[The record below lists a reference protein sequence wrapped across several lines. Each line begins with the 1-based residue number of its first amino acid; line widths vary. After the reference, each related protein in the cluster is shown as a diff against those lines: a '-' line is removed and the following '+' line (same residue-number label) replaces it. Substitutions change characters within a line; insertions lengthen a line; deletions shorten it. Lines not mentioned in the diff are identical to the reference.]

1 MARKTMYTM
10 QSYTSSPCRSI
21 QSHMPGCTCACTFSR
36 MTGMFY
42 VLFQQHG
49 YRNKSRWNGYRNKSQ
64 HRKLILG
71 KKSFR
76 RSCRESNPRANF
88 GHAPGALP
96 LAADYTASWAFFC
109 LFVLFC
115 LICSYFHT
123 WATNT
128 HHTVVWKKSPPLQL
142 PSKQSPTHHQRDCSS
157 DREGGRERAV
167 GVGRRGGGGGRGRGL
182 GGGRG
187 GGGAVEVF

>member
-1 MARKTMYTM
+1 MTRKTMYTM
-10 QSYTSSPCRSI
+10 QSYTTSPCRSI
-21 QSHMPGCTCACTFSR
+21 QSHIPGCMCAWTFSR

-49 YRNKSRWNGYRNKSQ
+49 YQNKSRWNGYRNKSQ
-64 HRKLILG
+64 HRKSILG

-76 RSCRESNPRANF
+76 RSCRESNPRAS

-96 LAADYTASWAFFC
+96 LAADYTASRAFFC
-109 LFVLFC
+109 LFVCF

-128 HHTVVWKKSPPLQL
+128 HHTVVWKNRHHYNCH
-142 PSKQSPTHHQRDCSS
+142 PSRARLTIKGTAHPI
-157 DREGGRERAV
+157 EGA
-167 GVGRRGGGGGRGRGL
+167 GRRGRGRGGAVGAEGEW
-182 GGGRG
+182 GGGCGRG
-187 GGGAVEVF
+187 VLVMSTVRLL